1 VGGGVVLEKKPR
13 DFSQK
18 INKQM
23 KAAALVSALS
33 GKVQDGDFIILNEL
47 KLKQPKTKE
56 IVAVLEALNVGRRA
70 LIVTAEKD
78 DAVVRSSNN
87 IQEVTTTTADFV
99 NVYDLVANKKC
110 VITVD
115 AVKKIEEAYNV

>member
-1 VGGGVVLEKKPR
+1 
-13 DFSQK
+13 
-18 INKQM
+18 
-23 KAAALVSALS
+23 
-33 GKVQDGDFIILNEL
+33 
-47 KLKQPKTKE
+47 
-56 IVAVLEALNVGRRA
+56 

-87 IQEVTTTTADFV
+87 IQEVTATTADFV